1 MYVETAEDQKFLD
14 DMNKDLRAQMEARV
28 NNDKFLAVT
37 GYTLDALFDSKQRID
52 VTINATQAK
61 QLGIVD
67 EVVAL
72 TPEIKKQVDA
82 NTRKYYDIAAI
93 TENENKQEK
102 QQKPDNNMNLEK
114 LKAEHPAIYAE
125 AVAIG
130 VKQGIEQE
138 KDRVEA
144 CLVFN
149 EVDPAGVKAAI
160 EAGKPLSQK
169 QMADFSLKALSKN
182 QLKALAGENADPS
195 EEEEEGVEG
204 EGAEGKGKEET
215 KQKEEVEAFKKD
227 VYAHLGLKNQ
237 PK

>member
-1 MYVETAEDQKFLD
+1 
-14 DMNKDLRAQMEARV
+14 
-28 NNDKFLAVT
+28 
-37 GYTLDALFDSKQRID
+37 
-52 VTINATQAK
+52 
-61 QLGIVD
+61 
-67 EVVAL
+67 
-72 TPEIKKQVDA
+72 
-82 NTRKYYDIAAI
+82 
-93 TENENKQEK
+93 
-102 QQKPDNNMNLEK
+102 MNLEK

-130 VKQGIEQE
+130 VKQGIAEE

-204 EGAEGKGKEET
+204 EGAEGKGKEEK
-215 KQKEEVEAFKKD
+215 KQKEEAEAFKKGL
-227 VYAHLGLKNQ
+227 YAHLGLKNQ